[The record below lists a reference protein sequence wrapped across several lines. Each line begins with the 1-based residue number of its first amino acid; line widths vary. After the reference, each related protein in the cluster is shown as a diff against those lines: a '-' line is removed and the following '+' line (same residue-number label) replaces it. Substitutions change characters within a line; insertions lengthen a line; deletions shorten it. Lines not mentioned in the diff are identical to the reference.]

1 MAVKGKILRAKDKIV
16 DRKKLAGLLA
26 NLKKRGQKIVFT
38 NGCFDLLHAGHVR
51 YLNKAKQYGDVLA
64 VAINTDASVR
74 RLKGENRP
82 LVPQKER
89 AEVLGG
95 LAAVDYV
102 TFFNEPTPEAIIN
115 ELKPQVLVKGAD
127 YRVKDIVGS
136 SFMKKNNGRVVRIAL
151 AKGQSTSNIINDIV
165 RKYG

>member
-1 MAVKGKILRAKDKIV
+1 MIIAKSKV
-16 DRKKLAGLLA
+16 FERKKLAKLLA
-26 NLKKRGQKIVFT
+26 RLRNKGKKIIFT

-51 YLNKAKQYGDVLA
+51 YLNKAKQYGDVLV

-74 RLKGENRP
+74 RLKGKNRP
-82 LVPQKER
+82 LVSQQER

-95 LAAVDYV
+95 LAAIDYV
-102 TFFNEPTPEAIIN
+102 TFFNEETPEAIIS

-127 YRVKDIVGS
+127 YKIKDIVGNLY
-136 SFMKKNNGRVVRIAL
+136 MKKNKGRVVRIPL
-151 AKGQSTSNIINDIV
+151 AKGLSSSNIINDIV

>member
-1 MAVKGKILRAKDKIV
+1 MITAKSKVIE
-16 DRKKLAGLLA
+16 RKKLAKLLA
-26 NLKKRGQKIVFT
+26 RLRNKGKKIVFT

-51 YLNKAKQYGDVLA
+51 YLNKARKYGDLLV

-74 RLKGENRP
+74 RLKGNNRP
-82 LVPQKER
+82 LVPQRER

-102 TFFNEPTPEAIIN
+102 TFFNEETPEAIIH
-115 ELKPQVLVKGAD
+115 ELKPQVLAKGAD
-127 YRVKDIVGS
+127 YKIKDIVGNT
-136 SFMKKNNGRVVRIAL
+136 FMKSNNGQVVRIPL
-151 AKGQSTSNIINDIV
+151 SKGQSTTNIIKDIV

>member
-1 MAVKGKILRAKDKIV
+1 MEKSMRAKDKIV
-16 DRKKLAGLLA
+16 DRKKLAGILSGLRS
-26 NLKKRGQKIVFT
+26 KRKKIVFT

-51 YLNKAKQYGDVLA
+51 YLNKARQYGDALV

-74 RLKGENRP
+74 RLKGKNRP
-82 LVPQKER
+82 LVPQRER

-102 TFFNEPTPEAIIN
+102 TFFDEGTPAAIIS
-115 ELKPQVLVKGAD
+115 ELKPQVLAKGAD
-127 YRVKDIVGS
+127 YKIKDIVGND
-136 SFMKKNNGRVVRIAL
+136 FMKKNKGRVIRIPL
-151 AKGQSTSNIINDIV
+151 AKGQSTSTIIKDIV